1 MRNKHITINPA
12 QTCDICFGT
21 VFEKE
26 FYIFPCSHAFHR
38 ECVLALVKNYKAKDP
53 KVRQM
58 MKRIEAAEGQIQ
70 AIRGSA
76 KFIDDTPMNSKQQ

>member
-12 QTCDICFGT
+12 QTCDICFCT

-38 ECVLALVKNYKAKDP
+38 DCVLVYLKNYKAKDP
-53 KVRQM
+53 HVKNIIKV
-58 MKRIEAAEGQIQ
+58 IEQ
-70 AIRGSA
+70 A
-76 KFIDDTPMNSKQQ
+76 